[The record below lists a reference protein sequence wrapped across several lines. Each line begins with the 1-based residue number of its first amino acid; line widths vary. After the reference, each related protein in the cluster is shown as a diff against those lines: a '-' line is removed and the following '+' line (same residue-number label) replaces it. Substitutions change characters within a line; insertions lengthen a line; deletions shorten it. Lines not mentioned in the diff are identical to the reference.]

1 MNGYIKQ
8 ELVNRFP
15 LRYCRHNF
23 ISSLVEEACLHS
35 IFFIIA
41 GGGDGCGKVSITRSI
56 QQDTRDT
63 IDFPSTWMTCNIG
76 LLGLRGNSCLNR
88 RCANIG
94 WFVGLRFIQDSHMQ
108 LICHKVIGG
117 GQWMDNNWKD
127 KRSTCCS
134 CSGLYFI
141 ILSSC
146 LGWWMDGWL
155 TKPRRSIGFP
165 GE

>member
-1 MNGYIKQ
+1 MLLPEIKDSIWDDEQFPVTQNVLTLVLNGPVAEEDSRGLDSWVGLRMNGYIKQ

-63 IDFPSTWMTCNIG
+63 IDFPST
-76 LLGLRGNSCLNR
+76 
-88 RCANIG
+88 
-94 WFVGLRFIQDSHMQ
+94 
-108 LICHKVIGG
+108 
-117 GQWMDNNWKD
+117 
-127 KRSTCCS
+127 
-134 CSGLYFI
+134 
-141 ILSSC
+141 
-146 LGWWMDGWL
+146 
-155 TKPRRSIGFP
+155 
-165 GE
+165 